1 MRCVVV
7 LIISF
12 SACVASGAIAQE
24 GVIDT
29 PELGAS
35 GQAYMDAVRYGRI
48 DTDAVYFDP
57 TRPAPPLDTEFTPT
71 PERSDQDRSWGF
83 SGDAQW
89 IIGVISLIVIIFLV
103 TFTYFTAR
111 GTSVSF
117 GKRIENTAR
126 NSQRGSS
133 EDGTEAEDNADLN
146 TLLNLPDRQMAL
158 IGLAQLVLT
167 RCLNANGVL
176 FKRSWTHR
184 EALRKL
190 PQTLSYIQDLRAL
203 VLDSERVHFGG
214 RSISE
219 GDFASHVARIR
230 PILREVG
237 P

>member
-12 SACVASGAIAQE
+12 SACVASAAIAQE

-35 GQAYMDAVRYGRI
+35 GQAYLDAVRYGRI

-57 TRPAPPLDTEFTPT
+57 TRPAPPLDTNITPT
-71 PERSDQDRSWGF
+71 PERPDQNRSWGF
-83 SGDAQW
+83 SGDTRW
-89 IIGVISLIVIIFLV
+89 IIGTISLIVVIFLAA
-103 TFTYFTAR
+103 FTYSTAR

-126 NSQRGSS
+126 NSKRGSS
-133 EDGTEAEDNADLN
+133 EDEAELEDNADLN

-158 IGLAQLVLT
+158 IGLAQLALSK
-167 RCLNANGVL
+167 CLNANGVL

-219 GDFASHVARIR
+219 SDFASHVARMR

-237 P
+237 K